1 MGFSLGCIVSTVGKV
16 FKAGSSA
23 VKTFGGSGMPGG
35 GGGKL
40 GGWGTA
46 LNLIGMVGG
55 SLMDKKAG
63 GSGDWSPVD
72 TSAGISVPGTGS
84 YTMGFKKAGSAQAP
98 DVRMKTVDGDTL
110 NAEWEYRLKKGLRD
124 KNLFS

>member
-1 MGFSLGCIVSTVGKV
+1 MGLFSGIASTVGKV
-16 FKAGSSA
+16 FKAGSAA
-23 VKTFGGSGMPGG
+23 VKTFGAGAG

-46 LNLIGMVGG
+46 LNLIGSVGS
-55 SLMDKKAG
+55 SLMTKHAG
-63 GSGDWSPVD
+63 GSGEWSPVD
-72 TSAGISVPGTGS
+72 TSAGISVPSTGS
-84 YTMGFKKAGSAQAP
+84 YQVGFKKAGSAQSP
-98 DVRMKTVDGDTL
+98 DLRMKTVDGDTL

>member
-1 MGFSLGCIVSTVGKV
+1 MGFSLSGIASTVGKV
-16 FKAGSSA
+16 FKAGSAA
-23 VKTFGGSGMPGG
+23 VKTFGGSGGG
-35 GGGKL
+35 GGF

-46 LNLIGMVGG
+46 LNLIGMAGG

-72 TSAGISVPGTGS
+72 TSAGISVPSTSS
-84 YTMGFKKAGSAQAP
+84 YSMGFKKAGSAEGP
-98 DVRMKTVDGDTL
+98 NMRMKTVDGNTL
-110 NAEWEYRLKKGLRD
+110 NAEWEYRLKKGLKD

>member
-1 MGFSLGCIVSTVGKV
+1 MGFFSGIASTVGKV
-16 FKAGSSA
+16 FKAGSAA
-23 VKTFGGSGMPGG
+23 VKTFGGSGMPG

-46 LNLIGMVGG
+46 LNLIGSVGS
-55 SLMDKKAG
+55 SLMTKKAG
-63 GSGDWSPVD
+63 GSGEWSPVD

-84 YTMGFKKAGSAQAP
+84 YSMGFKKAGSAEGP
-98 DVRMKTVDGDTL
+98 NMRMKTVDGDTL

>member
-1 MGFSLGCIVSTVGKV
+1 MGLNIGSIIGKV

-23 VKTFGGSGMPGG
+23 VKTFGGGG
-35 GGGKL
+35 GG

-46 LNLIGMVGG
+46 LSLIGSVGS
-55 SLMDKKAG
+55 SLMEKKAG
-63 GSGDWSPVD
+63 GSGQWQPVD
-72 TSAGISVPGTGS
+72 TAAGGVPNLSG
-84 YTMGFKKAGSAQAP
+84 YYVKKFDTAGSARGP
-98 DVRMKTVDGDTL
+98 DLRMKTVDGDTL

>member
-1 MGFSLGCIVSTVGKV
+1 MGFFSGLGSTIGNI

-35 GGGKL
+35 GGFSTL
-40 GGWGTA
+40 G
-46 LNLIGMVGG
+46 LIGQIGS
-55 SLMDKKAG
+55 SLMTKKTG
-63 GSGDWSPVD
+63 GSGDWAPVD
-72 TSAGISVPGTGS
+72 TSAGITAPGTGS
-84 YTMGFKKAGSAQAP
+84 YSMGFAKAGSAKSP
-98 DVRMKTVDGDTL
+98 NMRMKTVDGDTL